1 MTVTLGAKDTIE
13 KLKSSKSY
21 IDAFTDLSNWLAE
34 YKQMAKLIHPDIC
47 HEPGAKEA
55 LAKLNQW
62 KEELEKGK
70 TYSDDAGT
78 VTYKPTVCS
87 IQGNELVL
95 KQSLNNYNKLMSF
108 KERMD
113 IDFQRYIPKSG
124 KLIDNSKLDF
134 NLSNR
139 CIPLSTIGSL
149 PQGHVNWILSRMLEF
164 IGYIHK
170 KGYIHA
176 GINPD
181 SVYVEP
187 INHGI
192 NVMSFY
198 HMTEANKKLSTAS
211 GKWIYMYPDHIKTKK
226 LGVYVADDS
235 SGLSVKGSSIINFSE
250 RNSICKTLRKPETIL
265 PDVIKGGKVY
275 LRNVMSTIKS
285 KEKGLTGRLNS
296 DTILLKI
303 TN

>member
-1 MTVTLGAKDTIE
+1 MTVTLGVKDTIE
-13 KLKSSKSY
+13 KLKSGKSY

-78 VTYKPTVCS
+78 VTYKPTLCS

-95 KQSLNNYNKLMSF
+95 KQSLNSYNKLMSF
-108 KERMD
+108 KEKMD

-134 NLSNR
+134 NLTNR
-139 CIPLSTIGSL
+139 CIPLSAIGTL

-170 KGYIHA
+170 KGYVHA

-211 GKWIYMYPDHIKTKK
+211 GKWIYMYPDHIETKK
-226 LGVYVADDS
+226 LATPDIDIELCKRTAVWLLGDK
-235 SGLSVKGSSIINFSE
+235 SGIGT
-250 RNSICKTLRKPETIL
+250 CLRKTHNIAFLDFINKKHDDPIEAFFDYRKMLENNFERKFIPL
-265 PDVIKGGKVY
+265 HI
-275 LRNVMSTIKS
+275 
-285 KEKGLTGRLNS
+285 
-296 DTILLKI
+296 
-303 TN
+303 

>member
-1 MTVTLGAKDTIE
+1 MTITLVAKDIIE

-21 IDAFTDLSNWLAE
+21 IEAFTDLSNWLAE

-47 HEPGAKEA
+47 HETGAKEA

-70 TYSDDAGT
+70 TYFDDAGT

-226 LGVYVADDS
+226 LATPDIDIELCKRTAVCLLGDK
-235 SGLSVKGSSIINFSE
+235 SGIGT
-250 RNSICKTLRKPETIL
+250 CLRKTHNLAFLDFINKKHDDPIEAFFDYRKMLENNFERKFIPL
-265 PDVIKGGKVY
+265 I
-275 LRNVMSTIKS
+275 I
-285 KEKGLTGRLNS
+285 
-296 DTILLKI
+296 
-303 TN
+303 